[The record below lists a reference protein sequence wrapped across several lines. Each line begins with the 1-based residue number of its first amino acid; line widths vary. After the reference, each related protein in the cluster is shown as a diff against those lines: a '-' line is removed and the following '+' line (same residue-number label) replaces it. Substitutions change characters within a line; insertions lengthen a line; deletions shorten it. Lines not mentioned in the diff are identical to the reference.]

1 MSVINTNISS
11 SIAQSSLAKNE
22 RALGKAME
30 QLSTGKRINSAA
42 DDAAGLAISSRMTA
56 QINGLSKAIQNANDG
71 ISMLNTAEGA
81 MVEMTNMLQRMREL
95 ALQSA
100 NGTTTASDRTYINT
114 EYRALAT
121 ELNRIGEKTEWNGN
135 TILDGSAGGST
146 GASSVS
152 FQVGAN
158 SSDTIAVAFGKFTTT
173 ANGSFSKFGST
184 GSAKTLSAATYT
196 SAASVSNAAITLI
209 DTAIDAVDSKR
220 ATLGAT
226 VNRLTFVTDN
236 LSNVK
241 TNTEA
246 SRSRIMDTDYAA
258 ATTELARTQI
268 VQQAATAMLA
278 QANIQPQSVLSLL
291 R

>member
-81 MVEMTNMLQRMREL
+81 MIEMTNMLQRMREL
-95 ALQSA
+95 ALQTA
-100 NGTTTASDRTYINT
+100 NGTMTSDDRTYLDT
-114 EYRALAT
+114 EYTALAN
-121 ELNRIGEKTEWNGN
+121 ELNRIGTKTEWNGN

-158 SSDTIAVAFGKFTTT
+158 SSDTISVAFGKFTSGTD
-173 ANGSFSKFGST
+173 GSFSKFSSGGSGLAAT
-184 GSAKTLSAATYT
+184 TYASAATLST
-196 SAASVSNAAITLI
+196 SAITNI

-226 VNRLTFVTDN
+226 VNRLTFASDN

-246 SRSRIMDTDYAA
+246 SRSRIEDTDYAA

-278 QANIQPQSVLSLL
+278 QANQLPQSVLALL
-291 R
+291 K